1 MLSVCLHSKT
11 AAFTAQVGRESKAQ
25 CLLQSISCSMPF
37 ATAKT
42 LAVLCSHSCGAPL
55 YSNEDFWVLDLTSSN
70 PSFYVIPKICCR
82 LIVYTVFMLHFS
94 FSMFLS
100 M

>member
-11 AAFTAQVGRESKAQ
+11 AAFTTQVGRESKAQ

-42 LAVLCSHSCGAPL
+42 LCCAHTAVEHRCTAM
-55 YSNEDFWVLDLTSSN
+55 
-70 PSFYVIPKICCR
+70 KIFGYW
-82 LIVYTVFMLHFS
+82 I
-94 FSMFLS
+94 
-100 M
+100 